1 MQYPKSL
8 EKLFSIFHKL
18 PGVGRRTAQRYAFDL
33 LLHWNESDIEEL
45 RHVLQDLK
53 KIEMCETCG
62 CLSDLNACFFC
73 TNKQRRADVLCIV
86 ASPKEVF
93 TIESTKEFL
102 GTYHVLSGLLSPL
115 DGRGVEKLGL
125 DKLFTRLQSGVVKE
139 VILALDSSLEGDATS
154 LFLKEKL
161 ECFPVHVT
169 RLAFGIPVG
178 SSIEYVDG
186 GTLARALVA
195 RGPVAL

>member
-8 EKLFSIFHKL
+8 ERLFSIFHRL

-33 LLHWNESDIEEL
+33 LMHWDAKEIEEL
-45 RHVLQDLK
+45 TAALQELK
-53 KIEMCETCG
+53 NIGICETCG
-62 CLSDLNACFFC
+62 CLSETGHCLFC
-73 TNKQRRADVLCIV
+73 TDAERRSDVLCIV

-93 TIESTKEFL
+93 TLENTREFY

-125 DKLFTRLQSGVVKE
+125 DRLFARLEKGTIKE
-139 VILALDSSLEGDATS
+139 VILALDSSLEGDTTS
-154 LFLKEKL
+154 LFLKEQL
-161 ECFPVHVT
+161 HQFPVTVS

-178 SSIEYVDG
+178 SALEYVDG
-186 GTLARALVA
+186 GSLARALAA
-195 RGPVAL
+195 RGPV

>member
-8 EKLFSIFHKL
+8 EKLFSVFHKL

-33 LLHWNESDIEEL
+33 LLYWKEHDIEEL
-45 RHVLQDLK
+45 RQALQELK
-53 KIEMCETCG
+53 NIELCDVCG
-62 CLSDLNACFFC
+62 CLAESNQCHFC
-73 TNKQRRADVLCIV
+73 ASQERQTDILCVI

-93 TIESTKEFL
+93 TIENTKEFS
-102 GTYHVLSGLLSPL
+102 GIYHVLSGLLSPL

-125 DKLFTRLQSGVVKE
+125 EKLFARLQTGTIKE

-154 LFLKEKL
+154 LFLKEQL
-161 ECFPVHVT
+161 ESYPVTVS

-178 SSIEYVDG
+178 SSLEYVDG
-186 GTLARALVA
+186 GTLARALASRVL
-195 RGPVAL
+195 AL